1 MPNILEDLRLKR
13 DDNLDVKSLSP
24 ARKIY
29 LNVLFQGI
37 MQVTSTA
44 IGLIIPKFILSAYG
58 SEYNGIVASI
68 TQFLAFIGILRL
80 GVAGATRVALYKSL
94 TSNDSYR
101 TSGIIKATEN
111 FMRRIAYIIIAY
123 IVFLMIFFP
132 WYINSSYSWLEIV
145 TLVIAIGAG
154 SFAEYY
160 FGITY
165 ETLLAASQLI
175 FVSTGIRIILSLL
188 NALAIIILITD
199 GYSIQ
204 TVKVATALIFAISP
218 IFLSYYVP
226 RLFHI
231 IKNVEPDDS
240 ALKQRYDVMASSI
253 ANIVHENVAILTLTL
268 LTNPLVVS
276 VYAIYAL
283 VTNGLRQIMR
293 VFTTGME
300 GYFGALWAKGDI
312 KGVQAG
318 LAHYEFFIMCFVSI
332 SYSCA
337 YVLILPF
344 IELYTDGVH
353 DVEYVL
359 PLYAFFALLAEM
371 MFCIRAPYLTLVQAA
386 GKYKE
391 TKQGSFVEAGINIVI
406 SVTGTLVWGI
416 IGVAIGTLS
425 ANIFRTL
432 QYARFIF
439 KNMLPGSFRG
449 IIYKIFWVFI
459 NIIVSI
465 YIAKMVFI
473 ISIDSWI
480 MFVMA
485 GGITFLISVSVLAVS
500 SWLLWHNEFKW
511 MLDRFIF
518 RKLKRR

>member
-1 MPNILEDLRLKR
+1 MDI
-13 DDNLDVKSLSP
+13 KSLSP

-29 LNVLFQGI
+29 FNVLTQGA
-37 MQVTSTA
+37 MQVTGMV
-44 IGLIIPKFILSAYG
+44 IGLILPRLILSAYG
-58 SEYNGIVASI
+58 SEYNGIVSSI

-94 TSNDSYR
+94 ANGDVVR
-101 TSGIIKATEN
+101 TSGIIKATEE
-111 FMRRIAYIIIAY
+111 FMQRIAYIIVAY
-123 IVFLMIFFP
+123 VFFLLVFFP
-132 WYINSSYSWLEIV
+132 WYIDSSYSWLEIA
-145 TLVIAIGAG
+145 TLVLAIGAG
-154 SFAEYY
+154 TFAEYY

-165 ETLLAASQLI
+165 ITLLDSAQLVFI
-175 FVSTGIRIILSLL
+175 STGLHLILSLL
-188 NALAIIILITD
+188 NAVFVVLLIVN

-204 TVKVATALIFAISP
+204 VVKITSAVIFAISP
-218 IFLSYYVP
+218 ILLSYYVP
-226 RLFHI
+226 RMFGL
-231 IKNVEPDDS
+231 IKNAEADYS
-240 ALKQRYDVMASSI
+240 ALKQRRDVMASSV
-253 ANIVHENVAILTLTL
+253 ANIVHENTAIFVLTL

-276 VYAIYAL
+276 VYAVYAL
-283 VTNGLRQIMR
+283 VTNGLRQIMS
-293 VFTTGME
+293 VFTTGLE
-300 GYFGALWAKGDI
+300 GYFGTLWAKGDI
-312 KGVQAG
+312 KGIQVG

-332 SYSCA
+332 TYSCA

-344 IELYTDGVH
+344 IELYTEGVH

-406 SVTGTLVWGI
+406 SVAGTLVWGI
-416 IGVAIGTLS
+416 VGVAIGTLS

-473 ISIDSWI
+473 KSIDSWI

-485 GGITFLISVSVLAVS
+485 GGITLLISVSVLAVS